1 MKINPAFC
9 NMLGCTEAEFLSG
22 TLSGAGR
29 DLQDEFSIQRIGT
42 ELAQQQGQPLQV
54 DQRFSGRDGHP
65 FWLSLTFI
73 PAQEEPSGR
82 TVIVYAQDVTD
93 SRIADQLTVDSRDL
107 YNLFIKDDQSMIS
120 FSLPDGTITFISPS
134 SYSQIGYHPE
144 EVIGRNRA
152 EFYHLEDVEAV
163 NSSGGL
169 LKNDISIRRLRHKEG
184 QYLWFETSFH
194 VIRGDKGEI
203 TRIMGIGRNVTRRK
217 HSEEAFAFAQRVA
230 RIGSWGWDLVKGR
243 VTFSDEL
250 RRILQYSVE
259 TGQVNQEAFLALV
272 HPEDVRI
279 LQEAVERAMG
289 LGEPGNTA
297 YRMILP
303 DGKVLMV
310 HVQWDV
316 ILGPE
321 GRPAQLFG
329 MMQDITERM
338 HMEEQLR
345 ESERN
350 FRLMSENSLD
360 LISRH
365 AIKDSIFLYCSPASR
380 SLLGYEPEEM
390 IGTSAYDYLH
400 PDDLEMIL
408 NQMAESEDS
417 GLIPPAS
424 YRYRHKNGTYVWFE
438 TNSRYIFDAQGRKT
452 EIIAVG
458 RDITERKQFE
468 SKLQENE
475 QRYKSLFE
483 YNPAAV
489 YSMNLQGDYL
499 TANANLEKLTGY
511 SLEELLGNYFGP
523 LVADKDI
530 QKTLHHFTLAS
541 QGEPQSYDLTL
552 IHKDGH
558 PVEINAINIP
568 IVVDRQVVGVY
579 GISAILQII
588 SGTRSRSRS

>member
-1 MKINPAFC
+1 MDNLASNNSILDQTFQLSPVGMAVWSPEGGRWMKINPAFFAIC
-9 NMLGCTEAEFLSG
+9 WAVLRLSFSQG
-22 TLSGAGR
+22 LYRGAGR
-29 DLQDEFSIQRIGT
+29 VLQDEFSIQRIGT

-194 VIRGDKGEI
+194 MIRGEKGEI

-217 HSEEAFAFAQRVA
+217 HSEEALASAQRVA

-243 VTFSDEL
+243 ITFSEEL

-279 LQEAVERAMG
+279 LQEAVERAKG

-297 YRMILP
+297 YRMIFAGWGGP
-303 DGKVLMV
+303 DGACAMGC
-310 HVQWDV
+310 HP
-316 ILGPE
+316 GS
-321 GRPAQLFG
+321 GRPA
-329 MMQDITERM
+329 
-338 HMEEQLR
+338 
-345 ESERN
+345 
-350 FRLMSENSLD
+350 
-360 LISRH
+360 
-365 AIKDSIFLYCSPASR
+365 SPAVR
-380 SLLGYEPEEM
+380 HDAGYYR
-390 IGTSAYDYLH
+390 AYAY
-400 PDDLEMIL
+400 
-408 NQMAESEDS
+408 
-417 GLIPPAS
+417 G
-424 YRYRHKNGTYVWFE
+424 G
-438 TNSRYIFDAQGRKT
+438 
-452 EIIAVG
+452 
-458 RDITERKQFE
+458 
-468 SKLQENE
+468 
-475 QRYKSLFE
+475 
-483 YNPAAV
+483 AA
-489 YSMNLQGDYL
+489 
-499 TANANLEKLTGY
+499 A
-511 SLEELLGNYFGP
+511 
-523 LVADKDI
+523 
-530 QKTLHHFTLAS
+530 
-541 QGEPQSYDLTL
+541 GE
-552 IHKDGH
+552 
-558 PVEINAINIP
+558 
-568 IVVDRQVVGVY
+568 
-579 GISAILQII
+579 
-588 SGTRSRSRS
+588 